1 MASNRWDSLPILGQ
15 VYLRPQLINQY
26 HETNKSKDPRPE
38 GGALV
43 WRL

>member
-1 MASNRWDSLPILGQ
+1 MGGNGAPQIHPCIVGFDDNPYLIDS
-15 VYLRPQLINQY
+15 
-26 HETNKSKDPRPE
+26 SKDPRPE